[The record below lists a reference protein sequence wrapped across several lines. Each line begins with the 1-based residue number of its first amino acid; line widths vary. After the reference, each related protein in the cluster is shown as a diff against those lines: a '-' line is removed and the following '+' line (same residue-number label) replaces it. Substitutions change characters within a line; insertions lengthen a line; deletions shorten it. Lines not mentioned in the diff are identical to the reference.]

1 MSSPISCEQPSKH
14 ADHYAP
20 GVIVGGVLILLVLT
34 AMLGATFIVVW
45 RSRPSA
51 AAARKKQGRKSVDI
65 ERLSP
70 VFPHKE
76 LNSSLTMV
84 GDSSGKFGM
93 DLLDKLKRL
102 EEREESDKSKGD
114 TSIDSTSSSDAD
126 PASPVTPVCPAVPPA
141 AATHPDR
148 SHSVAST
155 VNLIISP
162 SVPHLVKLGADGAL
176 EVRVTP
182 PSPVLMPT
190 AGSLRIGS
198 VPGGPGENDS
208 VWWVI

>member
-1 MSSPISCEQPSKH
+1 
-14 ADHYAP
+14 
-20 GVIVGGVLILLVLT
+20 
-34 AMLGATFIVVW
+34 MLAATFVVVW

-51 AAARKKQGRKSVDI
+51 VAAAHAKRERKSIDI

-70 VFPHKE
+70 VLPHKE
-76 LNSSLTMV
+76 LNSASLTMV
-84 GDSSGKFGM
+84 GDYGGKFGVQFLGKEKTLE
-93 DLLDKLKRL
+93 DR
-102 EEREESDKSKGD
+102 EERGRGNGD
-114 TSIDSTSSSDAD
+114 TSMESTTSSDED
-126 PASPVTPVCPAVPPA
+126 PASPVTPVCPIVPPPA
-141 AATHPDR
+141 VAHPDR

-182 PSPVLMPT
+182 PSPVLMPA
-190 AGSLRIGS
+190 AGSLRIGGI
-198 VPGGPGENDS
+198 PGTPGENDS